1 MLSQCVW
8 RAYNVFGLWT
18 WPYVWLISIINQFIS
33 WTRYKYKQSKAQSVE
48 QQDIQGSQGA
58 LTVAFETLSNKHKMK
73 T

>member
-1 MLSQCVW
+1 MYKLCKNDNSWCSYGHIIGSFIIIIIYLLVEPGT
-8 RAYNVFGLWT
+8 N
-18 WPYVWLISIINQFIS
+18 IS
-33 WTRYKYKQSKAQSVE
+33 RDKAQSVE